1 MCRLWDVRRLWW
13 VVFALLIPFALV
25 AAIGGGTVIS
35 APAPD
40 CIEGGEE
47 ALFEISVAYDSPDN
61 ETLRFVD
68 VSFGDSWE
76 LGALYSPPAQSIS
89 GAWTATAYPNGNGVQ
104 WVFNRT
110 SGPGGGLADGETA
123 VFSFRA
129 TPVNANENQ
138 VNVLIQGDVASPTPP
153 HQMSASFTY
162 TICEPTDDDTDDD
175 VDDDTDD
182 DVDDDTDDDVDD
194 DAGDDFSATLD
205 FNNPVLLTGAR
216 LYDFEF
222 IVANTT
228 TPGPIQRWI
237 NGVDL
242 YMPSDAYAIDAVHAP
257 DALHW
262 GSWAHELLPGDAGD
276 IGIRWSF
283 TSGGSSAAYGDI
295 REGESLEFAFAAT
308 TDVEASDGFDYRI
321 VADSGEYISGTACI
335 VAGCDEADDD
345 AADDDAHDD
354 DLHADDDAGT
364 DDDAGGDDDD
374 DDDNDSG
381 SGGCGC

>member
-1 MCRLWDVRRLWW
+1 MRRLWV
-13 VVFALLIPFALV
+13 VVFALLIPFAFV
-25 AAIGGGTVIS
+25 AAIGGNTVIS

-47 ALFEISVAYDSPDN
+47 ALFQISVAFRSPDG

-76 LGALYSPPAQSIS
+76 LGTMYSPPPQSIS
-89 GAWTATAYPNGNGVQ
+89 GSWTATAYPNGNGVQ

-129 TPVNANENQ
+129 TPVNPNENQ
-138 VNVLIQGDVASPTPP
+138 INVVIEGDVASPTPP
-153 HQMSASFTY
+153 HEMSASFTY
-162 TICEPTDDDTDDD
+162 EICEPTDDDTDDD
-175 VDDDTDD
+175 ADD
-182 DVDDDTDDDVDD
+182 DVDDDVDD
-194 DAGDDFSATLD
+194 DADDDTGGDFSATLD
-205 FNNPVLLTGAR
+205 FTNPVLLTGAQI
-216 LYDFEF
+216 YDFEF

-237 NGVDL
+237 NSVDL
-242 YMPSDAYAIDAVHAP
+242 YMPSEAYVIDAAHTP

-262 GSWAHELLPGDAGD
+262 GTWAYELLPGDLGD
-276 IGIRWSF
+276 VGIRWAF

-295 REGESLEFAFAAT
+295 REGESLEFAFRAT
-308 TDVEASDGFDYRI
+308 TDAEASDGFDYRI
-321 VADSGEYISGTACI
+321 AADSGEYVSGTAC
-335 VAGCDEADDD
+335 VVEGCDETDDDADDDADDDLHPGDDDIADDDADDD
-345 AADDDAHDD
+345 AADD
-354 DLHADDDAGT
+354 
-364 DDDAGGDDDD
+364 DDDD

-381 SGGCGC
+381 GCGC